1 MSVTE
6 ARSPGPKVREE
17 LQSQLEYIGQSKFD
31 HGYSKGVNRLFELAL
46 RYVEDAE
53 EAYHAGHRAAWCFGV
68 WDAPL
73 FYACDTIPVS
83 ITELGRLGSAEA
95 MTIGESLFQL
105 PKETCSMV
113 SSSLGEWFLRRDTSV
128 KRIVALNGM
137 CEPYNMAFELI
148 KDHGYDLYR
157 LGAINKPLIDLGGRE
172 EQMVRYFAAELADL
186 AQWLTGKPIDET
198 RLKLEIRRGNRI
210 LAKVRQIMALRVQ
223 NPLYIK
229 SLATMYLLMG
239 SGHYYGKPKEFE
251 ETLDLLI
258 EEMKTAAFVPAPK
271 GRVVPLAWIGARG
284 QEFGVYKA
292 IDDCGGAM
300 LGWVT
305 PNAIA
310 YDWREDVPPLESMA
324 RYVLDSMA
332 VGSPVH
338 LLKFLDA
345 VIKGS
350 GSKGIFFYCYVGCS
364 FGGVYIEMIRDYFH
378 KKGVPSI
385 FLEGTFQVGPPSGQL
400 LTRVRA
406 FVEMFS

>member
-1 MSVTE
+1 VHDD
-6 ARSPGPKVREE
+6 P
-17 LQSQLEYIGQSKFD
+17 QNQFEYIGQSKFD
-31 HGYSKGVNRLFELAL
+31 HGYSKAVGRLFDLAL
-46 RYVEDAE
+46 HYVENAEDAC
-53 EAYHAGHRAAWCFGV
+53 HAGRRAAWCFGV

-73 FYACDTIPVS
+73 MYACDTIPVS
-83 ITELGRLGSAEA
+83 ITELGRLGSAEEA
-95 MTIGESLFQL
+95 IGIGENFFQL

-113 SSSLGEWFLRRDTSV
+113 SSCLGQWFLRRETSV
-128 KRIVALNGM
+128 KRIVGFNGL
-137 CEPYNMAFELI
+137 CEPFNMAFELI

-157 LGAINKPLIDLGGRE
+157 LGAINKPLIDLGGHE

-186 AQWLTGKPIDET
+186 GQWLTGVPIDEN
-198 RLKLEIRRGNRI
+198 RLKMEIRRGNRI
-210 LAKVRQIMALRVQ
+210 LAKVRQIMAMRVQ
-223 NPLYIK
+223 NPLYMK

-239 SGHYYGKPKEFE
+239 LGHYFGTPEQFE
-251 ETLDLLI
+251 ATLDLLI
-258 EEMKTAAFVPAPK
+258 DEMKTAAFVPARK
-271 GRVVPLAWIGARG
+271 GRVVPLTWIGARG

-292 IDDCGGAM
+292 IDDCGGAL

-305 PNAIA
+305 PNGLA
-310 YDWREDVPPLESMA
+310 YDWREDIPPLESMA
-324 RYVLDSMA
+324 RHVLDTLA

-338 LLKFLDA
+338 LLKFFET
-345 VIKGS
+345 VVSKS

-385 FLEGTFQVGPPSGQL
+385 SLDGSFQVGPPSGQL